1 MTDRSL
7 RHCVLSDVQISGVS
21 FGEETQN
28 IRNTN
33 TVEVLIFNP
42 NDPYIPS
49 TVSVDL
55 PHTAAADT
63 GYNYCSH
70 SSTSQMGV
78 SHTHGV
84 AC

>member
-55 PHTAAADT
+55 PHTAAETRRPADRRVRYQKQLLNT
-63 GYNYCSH
+63 PE
-70 SSTSQMGV
+70 
-78 SHTHGV
+78 
-84 AC
+84 